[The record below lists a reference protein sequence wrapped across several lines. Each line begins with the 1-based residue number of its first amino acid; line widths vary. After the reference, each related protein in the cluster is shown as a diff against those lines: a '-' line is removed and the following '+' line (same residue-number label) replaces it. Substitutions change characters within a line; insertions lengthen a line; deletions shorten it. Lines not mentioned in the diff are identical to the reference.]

1 MIEALGRVIQMPVKK
16 PKPKPKPKHLSLP
29 IVVVAEEAVAE
40 AAYAFYLRRGG
51 EHGHDVDDWMAAER
65 MLRERL

>member
-1 MIEALGRVIQMPVKK
+1 MPVKK
-16 PKPKPKPKHLSLP
+16 PKPKPKHLS
-29 IVVVAEEAVAE
+29 IVVVADEAVAE

-51 EHGHDVDDWMAAER
+51 EHGHDVDDWLAAER